1 MEDLQLNSRRKKREH
16 KVKMDI
22 MRAVKHP
29 EADGL
34 TDADLELEGKRK
46 SLLASISETVQT
58 ILEKHPN
65 GLLCSKLPS
74 EYQLR
79 TGSDLALSELG
90 FHSVLDLVSLLPLRI
105 IKSNAFGDWLLF
117 TLRQPLPDFVND
129 QTQADGRWAQIR
141 GQLNIHCL
149 IAEVEDG
156 SRLQEAKERIR
167 DILLSFPDGLRMS
180 SLEDH
185 YQMNC
190 NERLPYGALGFNSLE
205 TFVLQLTEDVLN
217 LKNTADGLKLYPIMP
232 PQSETAVSRD
242 LYPADAVGPGRS
254 FERVKL
260 PDVPSGEYNLE
271 IFVAEVYHPHKFWF
285 HLVGDQYADALEK
298 LMDEMEM
305 TYCTTLGFK
314 YRMQEATVRV
324 GQVCACPYGEQG
336 YHRAVITGV
345 RPVPEPVKVFYV
357 DYGSVGTVSRE
368 MLRFLPEQY
377 FSLPAQALL
386 GRLANIEPPDAE
398 GWSREA
404 SKTFLS
410 LVDNNRI
417 LYAMILERSPS
428 CVSLC
433 LCDTTGDTDLHVNDR
448 LVELDYAVFHNESV
462 DVDEKAVEELSR
474 PVSVAPSPTAA
485 PPPAAA
491 VSVSEAASAAAA
503 RLSLSPEPESEP
515 AGGRSTPSDIDRLLL
530 ETLGSPPGNAGP
542 PPAPVPLSSPGQ
554 PPGFAA
560 VSPLPPVS
568 TTAFAQMLTQSA
580 LLSNLQMMQLNLM
593 NPMMNPAAYAAL
605 LMSQASGA
613 GGGVTAVPTSP
624 TVSAVSPAALTT
636 VAPAAVSAVA
646 PTTPVSAAGRAP
658 EAAAAAGVPT
668 SPEVPPA
675 APPPLAPSVDGS
687 GRNAGVCIAAPTQA
701 DSAPSHQELTEEE
714 IDQMNRELG
723 ELTMQRRFIKQIA
736 VPVGVVHLICLDGA
750 GYLVSA
756 EISHFL
762 WTRDILHTMLL
773 MKRVTL
779 PSRSVDVESHQ
790 ELFAELI
797 KYKVPGVMNGEDLV
811 DPLTLYPI
819 TCVPRVFTVFKNMK
833 NEHDVNGIIN
843 DIIAEFDPADPYWST
858 AANDEDDEA
867 ELADLG
873 SETVYSAAHSQPTAL
888 QSEPCPPP
896 ASEVGGAALQGGG
909 DSADLLP
916 EMCDI
921 LTQLQNKR
929 RRKVEATTMGLEG
942 TDFSPEDVI
951 GDELRKMDAQIASFQ
966 RRIDA
971 LVASR
976 AAAVVGRPGSQQGS
990 VCQPGSQNHS
1000 TCRPASART
1009 SLSMNPDAP
1018 EFIHPSQNNS
1028 ACASKDSTICLP
1040 GGDEPAVSKPR
1051 VSVELRA
1058 PDGTPVQLSQL
1069 VSGAETARRSSVSST
1084 GPSPPRR
1091 PLELRTPDGKPVQL
1105 SASARAASTPHGSP
1119 PPLSVSS
1126 GATVTVA
1133 ATAAAPTPAAAAVA
1147 PVKAQSAPHQYQIP
1161 LRPVAPYQQPTA
1173 SRFQQPQA
1181 AHPPATPR
1189 PPPAPRPQQQQQQW
1203 PRLPSQMPMYQPQ
1216 PYQQPYLAFPQMYQ
1230 PTPGMYPRFQQPMGY
1245 LGQPL
1250 YSMQSGFQ
1258 PAASQYSAPAAHQP
1272 PPAGHA
1278 HQPPP
1283 AGHAHQ
1289 RPASGYPG
1297 N

>member
-1 MEDLQLNSRRKKREH
+1 MREE
-16 KVKMDI
+16 K
-22 MRAVKHP
+22 
-29 EADGL
+29 
-34 TDADLELEGKRK
+34 ELHAGKRK

-129 QTQADGRWAQIR
+129 QTQADDG
-141 GQLNIHCL
+141 L
-149 IAEVEDG
+149 IAEVEDD

-462 DVDEKAVEELSR
+462 DVDEK
-474 PVSVAPSPTAA
+474 
-485 PPPAAA
+485 
-491 VSVSEAASAAAA
+491 
-503 RLSLSPEPESEP
+503 SEP

-658 EAAAAAGVPT
+658 EAPAAAGVPT
-668 SPEVPPA
+668 SAEVAPA

-701 DSAPSHQELTEEE
+701 DRWT
-714 IDQMNRELG
+714 
-723 ELTMQRRFIKQIA
+723 A

-811 DPLTLYPI
+811 DPLTIYPI

-873 SETVYSAAHSQPTAL
+873 LGDGLQRGALSAD
-888 QSEPCPPP
+888 
-896 ASEVGGAALQGGG
+896 GAAERAVPAAGVRAGERWRPPL
-909 DSADLLP
+909 
-916 EMCDI
+916 
-921 LTQLQNKR
+921 
-929 RRKVEATTMGLEG
+929 MGLEG

-1009 SLSMNPDAP
+1009 SISMNPDAP
-1018 EFIHPSQNNS
+1018 EFIHPSQTGRGAPQNNS

-1147 PVKAQSAPHQYQIP
+1147 PVKAQSAPQQYQIPLPPAGHQPTRYGPPTVQP

-1181 AHPPATPR
+1181 TPQQ
-1189 PPPAPRPQQQQQQW
+1189 PPAPRPQQPPPLAPVQQQQQQW
-1203 PRLPSQMPMYQPQ
+1203 PRLPSQMPIYQP
-1216 PYQQPYLAFPQMYQ
+1216 QPYLAFPQMYQ

-1283 AGHAHQ
+1283 AGHAPQ